1 MLQRTKILF
10 LLIIFCTIYLQPGFS
25 ILSRLSVHLSQTS
38 ENLMA
43 ELFSA
48 VSLATSITSE
58 GSAPV
63 FPNSMLLLS
72 TRMRSSGPIVEAGT
86 AGTGSGM
93 KTSCTVS
100 GNVRG
105 WTAGSWG
112 GGGEAG
118 STLVP
123 HVFFGTALLTRI
135 GTRLCSL
142 WQD

>member
-1 MLQRTKILF
+1 MEFLQFDCL
-10 LLIIFCTIYLQPGFS
+10 PEDGEEES
-25 ILSRLSVHLSQTS
+25 AEES
-38 ENLMA
+38 EG
-43 ELFSA
+43 EEEESG
-48 VSLATSITSE
+48 SITSE

-72 TRMRSSGPIVEAGT
+72 TRMRSSGPMVEAGT

-100 GNVRG
+100 GASGNGRG

-112 GGGEAG
+112 GGGEGG